1 MIFKI
6 FLFVISDKIEPKL
19 STILCYQSPRKNKKK
34 ITSLK
39 DTMYNRN
46 IAISEKR
53 KLYKP
58 SSRYYDKKL
67 TSMNDNCSLKK
78 EFKESFF
85 NFYLQKITNFK
96 INKKLK
102 YNCEKTKCDNFKII
116 NSFNNKADDY
126 IDVMINNNK
135 ILRLMGSS
143 PRSLYVR
150 KNIKIL
156 KTYSKSTEREC
167 KQINR
172 MKIPVLA
179 QINNISFRKNK
190 KKYIKDDIENIEHI
204 FDIVTNDG
212 KKFKLNPMK
221 LNDSNWILSYLEN
234 YLGLNK

>member
-1 MIFKI
+1 M
-6 FLFVISDKIEPKL
+6 
-19 STILCYQSPRKNKKK
+19 C
-34 ITSLK
+34 
-39 DTMYNRN
+39 NRN

-58 SSRYYDKKL
+58 SSRYYNKKL
-67 TSMNDNCSLKK
+67 TSMNDNYSLKK

-85 NFYLQKITNFK
+85 DSYLQKITNFK

-102 YNCEKTKCDNFKII
+102 YNCEKTKYNDFKII
-116 NSFNNKADDY
+116 NSFNNKVDNY

-156 KTYSKSTEREC
+156 KTFNKSTEKEC
-167 KQINR
+167 RQINR
-172 MKIPVLA
+172 MKTPVLA
-179 QINNISFRKNK
+179 QTKNTSFKKNNK
-190 KKYIKDDIENIEHI
+190 KYKNNIENIEHI

>member
-1 MIFKI
+1 M
-6 FLFVISDKIEPKL
+6 
-19 STILCYQSPRKNKKK
+19 C
-34 ITSLK
+34 
-39 DTMYNRN
+39 NRN

-58 SSRYYDKKL
+58 SSRYYNKKL
-67 TSMNDNCSLKK
+67 TSMNDNYSLKK

-85 NFYLQKITNFK
+85 DSYLQKITNFK

-102 YNCEKTKCDNFKII
+102 YNCEKTKYNDFKII
-116 NSFNNKADDY
+116 NSFNNKVDNY

-156 KTYSKSTEREC
+156 KTFNKSTEKEC
-167 KQINR
+167 RQINR
-172 MKIPVLA
+172 MKTPVLA
-179 QINNISFRKNK
+179 QTKNTSFKKNN
-190 KKYIKDDIENIEHI
+190 KKYINNIENIEHI

-234 YLGLNK
+234 YLGLNKQLDYVIYKNKNKDKACYIIKNIEIQKLNNKFV

>member
-1 MIFKI
+1 M
-6 FLFVISDKIEPKL
+6 
-19 STILCYQSPRKNKKK
+19 CNK
-34 ITSLK
+34 
-39 DTMYNRN
+39 N

-58 SSRYYDKKL
+58 SSRYYNKKL
-67 TSMNDNCSLKK
+67 ISMNDNYSLKK
-78 EFKESFF
+78 EIKESFF
-85 NFYLQKITNFK
+85 ESYLQKITNFK

-102 YNCEKTKCDNFKII
+102 YNYERTKYNDFKII
-116 NSFNNKADDY
+116 NSFNNKIDNY
-126 IDVMINNNK
+126 IDVMVNNNK
-135 ILRLMGSS
+135 ILHLMGSS

-156 KTYSKSTEREC
+156 KTFNKSTEREC
-167 KQINR
+167 RQINR
-172 MKIPVLA
+172 MKTPVFA
-179 QINNISFRKNK
+179 QTKNISLKKNNKRYINN
-190 KKYIKDDIENIEHI
+190 IENIEYI

>member
-1 MIFKI
+1 M
-6 FLFVISDKIEPKL
+6 
-19 STILCYQSPRKNKKK
+19 C
-34 ITSLK
+34 
-39 DTMYNRN
+39 NRN

-58 SSRYYDKKL
+58 SSRYYNKKL
-67 TSMNDNCSLKK
+67 TSMNDNYSLKK

-85 NFYLQKITNFK
+85 DSYLQKITNFK

-102 YNCEKTKCDNFKII
+102 YNCEKTKYNDFKII
-116 NSFNNKADDY
+116 NSFNNKVDNY

-156 KTYSKSTEREC
+156 KTFNKSTEKEC
-167 KQINR
+167 RQINR
-172 MKIPVLA
+172 MKTPVLA
-179 QINNISFRKNK
+179 QTKNTSFKKNNK
-190 KKYIKDDIENIEHI
+190 KYKNNIENIEHI

-234 YLGLNK
+234 YLGLNKQLDYVIYKNKNKDKACYIIKNIEIQKLNNKFV

>member
-1 MIFKI
+1 M
-6 FLFVISDKIEPKL
+6 
-19 STILCYQSPRKNKKK
+19 C
-34 ITSLK
+34 
-39 DTMYNRN
+39 NRN

-58 SSRYYDKKL
+58 SSRYYNKKL
-67 TSMNDNCSLKK
+67 TSMNDNYSLKK

-85 NFYLQKITNFK
+85 DSYLQKITNFK

-102 YNCEKTKCDNFKII
+102 YNCEKTKYNDFKII
-116 NSFNNKADDY
+116 NSFNNKVDNY

-156 KTYSKSTEREC
+156 KTFNKSTEKEC
-167 KQINR
+167 RQINR
-172 MKIPVLA
+172 MKTPVLA
-179 QINNISFRKNK
+179 QTKNTSFKKNN
-190 KKYIKDDIENIEHI
+190 KKYINNIENIEHI

>member
-1 MIFKI
+1 M
-6 FLFVISDKIEPKL
+6 
-19 STILCYQSPRKNKKK
+19 C
-34 ITSLK
+34 
-39 DTMYNRN
+39 NRN

-58 SSRYYDKKL
+58 SSRYYNKKL
-67 TSMNDNCSLKK
+67 TSMNDNYSLKK

-85 NFYLQKITNFK
+85 DSYLQKITNFK

-102 YNCEKTKCDNFKII
+102 YNCEKTKYNNFKII
-116 NSFNNKADDY
+116 NSFNNKVDNY

-156 KTYSKSTEREC
+156 KTFNKSTEKEC
-167 KQINR
+167 RQINR
-172 MKIPVLA
+172 MKTPVLA
-179 QINNISFRKNK
+179 QTKNTSFKKNN
-190 KKYIKDDIENIEHI
+190 KKYINNIENIEHI

>member
-1 MIFKI
+1 M
-6 FLFVISDKIEPKL
+6 
-19 STILCYQSPRKNKKK
+19 CNK
-34 ITSLK
+34 
-39 DTMYNRN
+39 N

-58 SSRYYDKKL
+58 SSRYNKKL
-67 TSMNDNCSLKK
+67 ISMNDNYSLKK
-78 EFKESFF
+78 EIKESFF
-85 NFYLQKITNFK
+85 ESYLQKITNFK

-102 YNCEKTKCDNFKII
+102 YNYERTKYNDFKII
-116 NSFNNKADDY
+116 NSFNNKIDNY
-126 IDVMINNNK
+126 IDVMVNNNK
-135 ILRLMGSS
+135 ILHLMDSS

-156 KTYSKSTEREC
+156 KTFNKSTEREC
-167 KQINR
+167 RQINR
-172 MKIPVLA
+172 MKTPVLA
-179 QINNISFRKNK
+179 QTKNISLKKNNKRYINN
-190 KKYIKDDIENIEHI
+190 IENIEYI

>member
-1 MIFKI
+1 M
-6 FLFVISDKIEPKL
+6 
-19 STILCYQSPRKNKKK
+19 
-34 ITSLK
+34 K
-39 DTMYNRN
+39 DTICNKN

-58 SSRYYDKKL
+58 SSRYYNKKL
-67 TSMNDNCSLKK
+67 TSMNDNYSLKK
-78 EFKESFF
+78 EIKESFF
-85 NFYLQKITNFK
+85 ESYLQKITNFK

-102 YNCEKTKCDNFKII
+102 YNYEKAKYDDFKII
-116 NSFNNKADDY
+116 NSFNNKDNY
-126 IDVMINNNK
+126 IDVMINNK

-150 KNIKIL
+150 KNVKIL
-156 KTYSKSTEREC
+156 KTFSKSTEKEC
-167 KQINR
+167 RQINK
-172 MKIPVLA
+172 MKTPVLA
-179 QINNISFRKNK
+179 QRKNISFKKNNK
-190 KKYIKDDIENIEHI
+190 RYINNNIENIEHI

>member
-1 MIFKI
+1 M
-6 FLFVISDKIEPKL
+6 
-19 STILCYQSPRKNKKK
+19 
-34 ITSLK
+34 K
-39 DTMYNRN
+39 DTICNKN

-67 TSMNDNCSLKK
+67 TSMNDNYSLKK

-85 NFYLQKITNFK
+85 ESYLQKITNFK

-102 YNCEKTKCDNFKII
+102 YNYEKTKYDDFKII
-116 NSFNNKADDY
+116 NSFNNKDNY
-126 IDVMINNNK
+126 IDVMINNK
-135 ILRLMGSS
+135 ILRLMSSS

-150 KNIKIL
+150 KNVKIL
-156 KTYSKSTEREC
+156 KTFSKSTEKEC
-167 KQINR
+167 RQINK
-172 MKIPVLA
+172 MKTPVLA
-179 QINNISFRKNK
+179 QRKNISFKKNNK
-190 KKYIKDDIENIEHI
+190 RYINNNIENIEHI

>member
-1 MIFKI
+1 M
-6 FLFVISDKIEPKL
+6 
-19 STILCYQSPRKNKKK
+19 C
-34 ITSLK
+34 
-39 DTMYNRN
+39 NRN

-58 SSRYYDKKL
+58 SSRYYNKKL
-67 TSMNDNCSLKK
+67 TSMNDNYSLKK

-85 NFYLQKITNFK
+85 DSYLQKITNFK

-102 YNCEKTKCDNFKII
+102 YNCEKTKYNNFKII
-116 NSFNNKADDY
+116 NSFNNKVDNY

-156 KTYSKSTEREC
+156 KTFNKSTEKEC
-167 KQINR
+167 RQINR
-172 MKIPVLA
+172 MKTPVLA
-179 QINNISFRKNK
+179 QTKNTSFKKNN
-190 KKYIKDDIENIEHI
+190 KKYINNIENIEHI

-234 YLGLNK
+234 YLGLNKQLDYVIYKNKNKDKACYIIKNIEIQKLNNKFV

>member
-1 MIFKI
+1 M
-6 FLFVISDKIEPKL
+6 
-19 STILCYQSPRKNKKK
+19 
-34 ITSLK
+34 K
-39 DTMYNRN
+39 DTICNKN

-58 SSRYYDKKL
+58 SSRYYNKKL
-67 TSMNDNCSLKK
+67 TSMNDNYSLKK

-85 NFYLQKITNFK
+85 ESYLQKITNFK

-102 YNCEKTKCDNFKII
+102 YNYEKTKYDDFKII
-116 NSFNNKADDY
+116 NSFNNKDNY
-126 IDVMINNNK
+126 IDVMINNK
-135 ILRLMGSS
+135 ILRLMGSF

-150 KNIKIL
+150 KNVKIL
-156 KTYSKSTEREC
+156 KTFSKSTEKEC
-167 KQINR
+167 RQINK
-172 MKIPVLA
+172 MKTPVLA
-179 QINNISFRKNK
+179 QRKNISFKKNNK
-190 KKYIKDDIENIEHI
+190 RYINNNIENIEHI

>member
-1 MIFKI
+1 M
-6 FLFVISDKIEPKL
+6 
-19 STILCYQSPRKNKKK
+19 
-34 ITSLK
+34 K
-39 DTMYNRN
+39 DTICNKN

-58 SSRYYDKKL
+58 SSRYYNKKL
-67 TSMNDNCSLKK
+67 TSMNDNYSLKK

-85 NFYLQKITNFK
+85 ESYLQKITNFK

-102 YNCEKTKCDNFKII
+102 YNYEKAKYDDFKII
-116 NSFNNKADDY
+116 NSFNNKDNY
-126 IDVMINNNK
+126 IDVMINNK

-150 KNIKIL
+150 KNVKIL
-156 KTYSKSTEREC
+156 KTFSKSTEKEC
-167 KQINR
+167 RQINK
-172 MKIPVLA
+172 MKTPVLA
-179 QINNISFRKNK
+179 QRKNISFKKNNK
-190 KKYIKDDIENIEHI
+190 RYINNNIENIEHI